1 MGDLYKDKCLA
12 KQNDICCKSTLK
24 NTKLTLN
31 SCLQRVFIAKY
42 SIEHDIALGGQSMKT
57 EQQYFD
63 GAISI
68 QQYMDNMTTLKE
80 ESFRIYD
87 GFEVPLNDGFI
98 ELLKDKQPKILTITE
113 DWCGDA
119 MLNNPVI
126 RRVAEAAGLDMRAV
140 LRDADT
146 DLIDRYL
153 TNGGRAIP
161 VYILL
166 DDAGHVVGKWGPR
179 APELQELVVSKRAT
193 LPDKEDPTFEDAQK
207 ALYAEIREE
216 NITNKAYWTFV
227 YEDFKKQVTAALQ

>member
-1 MGDLYKDKCLA
+1 
-12 KQNDICCKSTLK
+12 
-24 NTKLTLN
+24 
-31 SCLQRVFIAKY
+31 
-42 SIEHDIALGGQSMKT
+42 MKT
-57 EQQYFD
+57 EQQYFKD
-63 GAISI
+63 AISI

-87 GFEVPLNDGFI
+87 GFEVPTNDGFI

-119 MLNNPVI
+119 MLNNPII
-126 RRVAEAAGLDMRAV
+126 RRVAEAAGLEIRTV

-161 VYILL
+161 IYILL
-166 DDAGHVVGKWGPR
+166 DDVGQVIGKWGPR
-179 APELQELVVSKRAT
+179 APELQELVVSKRAS

-216 NITNKAYWTFV
+216 NMTNKSYWTFV